1 MPETPYQNID
11 ISQNNPL
18 GFREEMPSPPPTTSK
33 KLSPKIIFL
42 IVMGMIILLLFII
55 SLIVSSRQKSGNLIT
70 PTLTPTPTEIV
81 VPTLSKSLL
90 PEIYRDKFETIE
102 NNLNQDLEID
112 TPVIDQEI
120 GL

>member
-18 GFREEMPSPPPTTSK
+18 GFREEMPPQPTTSK

-42 IVMGMIILLLFII
+42 IALGIIILLLCIV
-55 SLIVSSRQKSGNLIT
+55 SLIVSSRRKNGNLIPPTAT
-70 PTLTPTPTEIV
+70 PAPTEIV
-81 VPTLSKSLL
+81 VPTVSKSLL
-90 PEIYRDKFETIE
+90 PEIYRGKFETIE

-120 GL
+120 GF